1 MAKTVDTPLSAIF
14 AWLPEVKEAKQF
26 RRTPLLS
33 QHKPTVGKGVLATE
47 FSPEEVL
54 SVALLV
60 LRLPQDLAHPVRM
73 ETGETG
79 TEWLVKE
86 AAEEQ
91 EGSVHILASLPIL
104 VLQEAEA
111 ALLLKTL
118 QSTPI
123 QPRLL
128 PIRLALEPQTSCLAV
143 PVALEQLL

>member
-1 MAKTVDTPLSAIF
+1 VVRAVSETELS
-14 AWLPEVKEAKQF
+14 L
-26 RRTPLLS
+26 
-33 QHKPTVGKGVLATE
+33 
-47 FSPEEVL
+47 EEVL
-54 SVALLV
+54 LVALLV

-111 ALLLKTL
+111 VLILETL
-118 QSTPI
+118 RSTPT